1 MRSWGSASSTI
12 PTHRADEAAVY
23 RRALSAMEPQVESA
37 SEHEQLLAAIAAI
50 RAGDRDAFAAIV
62 RLYQRRLY
70 SLALMVVRDSAG
82 AEDVVQETFVRAYHH
97 LHRYEPARAF
107 YPWIATIAARLALNW
122 RRNRARLVFQEPE
135 ASQLD
140 TQSALD
146 ALGESIEEERAR
158 ELWSAV
164 NTLSP
169 GERTAVLLFYRQD
182 MSIADV
188 AQVLGVT
195 AGSVKTLLFRAREK
209 LRKTIG
215 DRVLLDPHTE
225 RSL

>member
-1 MRSWGSASSTI
+1 MKQRPSGG
-12 PTHRADEAAVY
+12 HV
-23 RRALSAMEPQVESA
+23 SAMEPQVERA
-37 SEHEQLLAAIAAI
+37 SEQEQLLAAIAAI
-50 RAGDRDAFAAIV
+50 RAGDPDAFAAIV

-70 SLALMVVRDSAG
+70 SLALMVVRDRAG

-97 LHRYEPARAF
+97 LHRYEPARSF

-122 RRNRARLVFQEPE
+122 RRSRARLVFQEPD
-135 ASQLD
+135 ASRSD
-140 TQSALD
+140 MASALD
-146 ALGESIEEERAR
+146 VLGESIEEEGARA
-158 ELWSAV
+158 LWKAV

-169 GERTAVLLFYRQD
+169 GERTAVLLFYKQD

-209 LRKTIG
+209 LRKTLG
-215 DRVLLDPHTE
+215 DRALLDPHTE